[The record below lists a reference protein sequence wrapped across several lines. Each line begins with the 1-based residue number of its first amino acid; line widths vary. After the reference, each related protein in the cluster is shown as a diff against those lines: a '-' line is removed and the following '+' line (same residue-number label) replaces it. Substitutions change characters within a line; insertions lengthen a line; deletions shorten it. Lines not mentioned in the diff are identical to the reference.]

1 MPTIWGHFI
10 INFSYP
16 CRVVRPA
23 TPWRL
28 IKMLYTIS
36 TPGQQV
42 VLTLTPDLR
51 INSSKMYETDVL
63 LDYAVSS
70 LVSSIVFDLRA
81 VSDLNSIGS
90 WTIFQVV
97 FKAQECGKL
106 VYLYNVQP
114 SIRSVLVEA
123 GILTIARW
131 SRQRRS
137 WIWFYARL
145 LNLRDR
151 QVHLIT
157 QST

>member
-1 MPTIWGHFI
+1 
-10 INFSYP
+10 
-16 CRVVRPA
+16 
-23 TPWRL
+23 
-28 IKMLYTIS
+28 MLYTIS

-123 GILTIARW
+123 GILTIARMVETKKELDMVLRESPQS
-131 SRQRRS
+131 SRS
-137 WIWFYARL
+137 TGS
-145 LNLRDR
+145 LNHTVNMNGMRAEGF
-151 QVHLIT
+151 
-157 QST
+157 

>member
-1 MPTIWGHFI
+1 
-10 INFSYP
+10 
-16 CRVVRPA
+16 
-23 TPWRL
+23 
-28 IKMLYTIS
+28 MLYTIS

-51 INSSKMYETDVL
+51 INLSKMYETDVL

-81 VSDLNSIGS
+81 VSGLNAIGS

-114 SIRSVLVEA
+114 SIRSVLVDA
-123 GILTIARW
+123 GILTMTRMVETKKELDMVLRESPQS
-131 SRQRRS
+131 SRS
-137 WIWFYARL
+137 TGS
-145 LNLRDR
+145 LNHTVNMNGMRAEGF
-151 QVHLIT
+151 
-157 QST
+157 